1 MATRI
6 DVKKELSHDV
16 VVIEGGVTKASSVI
30 ELSSDGP
37 VIRSSTGTIEF
48 VTSSGNV
55 ISSIAADVDSVNFV
69 KIGSSN
75 VGEPVK
81 ISPDG
86 QDETIDLIMSAK
98 GSQGVIDI
106 ESPLVF
112 SAVIKSN
119 NLSPIVLPVDYRDVV
134 IQNLNADLLQGLT
147 VSQIMT
153 GFIGVLPMDQGGT
166 NNSTYSDSKFL
177 VSNGLSIVSSVF
189 GSDSF
194 LGSVDIPDGNVPIT
208 EGGQLV
214 DSGYGIVGNS
224 APNSVITSD
233 PSGVVTLSNV
243 VLENIQPLSG
253 QINIAGD
260 LEVTNLVVTGEF
272 ESPHVPSVALL
283 NFPSEL
289 TTIDS
294 PEEGYVAVVTGGS
307 SSEYGSYI
315 WSGSNWLS
323 LNRGRLAVSL
333 QGKLFLNGGS
343 VYFED
348 DSNVR
353 YQFSNLKR
361 RIVGEIM
368 NVDPLTEGKN
378 STTLYD
384 FDNLAVYRN
393 GLRLLGSGN
402 DYSIIGNSR
411 ISLAIPLEIDDL
423 LLADYETLE
432 LP

>member
-30 ELSSDGP
+30 ELSPDGP

-48 VTSSGNV
+48 VTSGGNV

-98 GSQGVIDI
+98 GNQGIIGI

-112 SAVIKSN
+112 STVIKSN
-119 NLSPIVLPVDYRDVV
+119 NLSPIVIPVDYRDVV

-153 GFIGVLPMDQGGT
+153 GFIGVLPMDRGGT

-214 DSGYGIVGNS
+214 DSGYGIFGNS

-283 NFPSEL
+283 NLPSEL

-294 PEEGYVAVVTGGS
+294 PEEGDVAVVTGGS

-348 DSNVR
+348 NSNVR